1 MSYSLNEYESLA
13 LKAARGAGLPWGLAE
28 DAGKAVRILS
38 SFGFESGSLLLEMLE
53 HQQNTSALLIG
64 AHFCDSLDHFSGL
77 EFLEP
82 VQSPGLLIA
91 FIALSVSGTDKCAYC
106 KWSNC
111 EIYVT
116 SQDLFIVSATGFNV
130 TTASPIWIGLAEA
143 PQGKK
148 REKSNRAMLPKD
160 TYNKLT
166 ALASKTYAPAT
177 EESRIAGAGAGLN
190 DND

>member
-1 MSYSLNEYESLA
+1 M
-13 LKAARGAGLPWGLAE
+13 
-28 DAGKAVRILS
+28 
-38 SFGFESGSLLLEMLE
+38 
-53 HQQNTSALLIG
+53 
-64 AHFCDSLDHFSGL
+64 
-77 EFLEP
+77 
-82 VQSPGLLIA
+82 
-91 FIALSVSGTDKCAYC
+91 
-106 KWSNC
+106 
-111 EIYVT
+111 
-116 SQDLFIVSATGFNV
+116 VSATGFNV
-130 TTASPIWIGLAEA
+130 KTAAPIWIGLAEA